1 MQTTSPLDPAQS
13 ADIPGTD
20 TSGTATSL
28 ADASSPAAASAGDRG
43 PNTLTLTITGMRCA
57 GCVQITERRLVQH
70 PEVSAAT
77 VNLVTSKAWVE
88 HDRSSNQEA
97 LVETLTQALSQAGF
111 SAQLAKPG
119 ALAGAEEDSRARQE
133 RHAQTRRLAIAALL
147 LILSAVGHAG
157 EFGWFRLPILSNI
170 WFHFGLATAA
180 LVGPG
185 RDIIVD
191 GGRGLLRRTPNMNA
205 LVGLGM
211 VAAYGASTVA
221 LLYPPLGWECFFDE
235 PVMLVGFILL
245 GRSLEHRARTR
256 AASSLKALFSLQ
268 PTQARR
274 LSRDEETIV
283 QTGTFDLSQSQMI
296 PAEALQ
302 TKQCLAVLPGEKIPA
317 DGVVLVGKTT
327 VDESML
333 TGESLPVVKVVGDP
347 ISAGS
352 LNQTG
357 AIALTVTRAGDR
369 TTLAR
374 IIQLVET
381 AQTRKAPIQRVAD
394 TVAGYFTYGVLV
406 AAGLTFVFWSS
417 IGTDLF
423 PNILEAGAF
432 HLHHMP
438 HHGHVVAASPLILSL
453 RLAIAVLVVAC
464 PCALGLATPTAIL
477 VGSGIG
483 AEQGILI
490 RGGDVL
496 ETVSHLDTV
505 VFDKTGTL
513 TLGHPTL
520 TGCRLLR
527 NHWPDGASCAEAD
540 MIQLAAAA
548 EQGTHHPIA
557 IAIRDAAA
565 DRKLPE
571 LEAREFQTSPGGGVS
586 AMVNGHQIHLGSL
599 DWLRELG
606 VERPAAGVLDPG
618 LSAVTKPGETVVAL
632 AIASELVA
640 LFTIQDQ
647 LRDSAAHTLQCLK
660 TMGLTVMMLTGDR
673 PEAAMAVADILGL
686 SQEQVQAQIKPDQK
700 STAIAQ
706 LQAQGHTVAMVG
718 DGINDAPALAQADVG
733 IALHG
738 ATDIAIE
745 TADVILTTN
754 NLADVVTS
762 IRLSQR
768 VFNKIRQNLFW
779 AFAYNTLGIPAAA
792 GLLFPVTGLLLS
804 PATAGALMAL
814 SSVSVVTN
822 SLLLHHRTDRLK
834 PKAHG

>member
-1 MQTTSPLDPAQS
+1 MPTTSPLDPAQS
-13 ADIPGTD
+13 
-20 TSGTATSL
+20 TATFDT
-28 ADASSPAAASAGDRG
+28 AASIATSPPEAAAASTGDSR
-43 PNTLTLTITGMRCA
+43 PDRLTLSITGMRCA
-57 GCVQITERRLVQH
+57 GCVQVAERCLVRH
-70 PEVSAAT
+70 PDVSAAT

-88 HDRSSNQEA
+88 HDRSSNQDA
-97 LVETLTQALSQAGF
+97 LVDDLAQALSQAGF
-111 SAQLAKPG
+111 SAQRSAPG
-119 ALAGAEEDSRARQE
+119 AFTGLEEDSQARQ
-133 RHAQTRRLAIAALL
+133 AQTRQLAIAALL

-191 GGRGLLRRTPNMNA
+191 GWRGLLRRAPNMNA

-211 VAAYGASTVA
+211 IAAYGASTVA
-221 LLYPPLGWECFFDE
+221 LLYPPLHWECFFDE

-245 GRSLEHRARTR
+245 GRTLEHRARTR
-256 AASSLKALFSLQ
+256 AAASLKALFSLQ

-274 LSRDEETIV
+274 LLTDSATIE
-283 QTGTFDLSQSQMI
+283 QAETFDLSHSQMI

-302 TKQCLAVLPGEKIPA
+302 TGQILAALPGEKIPA
-317 DGVVLVGKTT
+317 DGIILAGKTT

-333 TGESLPVVKVVGDP
+333 TGESQPVVKAAGDP
-347 ISAGS
+347 IVAGS

-357 AIALTVTRAGDR
+357 GVALKVTCAGDR
-369 TTLAR
+369 TTLAQ

-394 TVAGYFTYGVLV
+394 TVAGYFTYGVLT
-406 AAGLTFVFWSS
+406 AAGLTFLFWYG

-423 PNILEAGAF
+423 PSILKAGSF

-438 HHGHVVAASPLILSL
+438 HQDHAVAASPLILSL

-496 ETVSHLDTV
+496 ETVSHLDTI

-520 TGCRLLR
+520 TGCRLLQH
-527 NHWPDGASCAEAD
+527 HWPDGTSLHETD
-540 MIQLAAAA
+540 VIQLAAAA

-565 DRKLPE
+565 ERSLPKLGGQ
-571 LEAREFQTSPGGGVS
+571 AFQTTPGGGVS
-586 AMVNGHQIHLGSL
+586 ATVDGHQIHLGSP
-599 DWLRELG
+599 DWLQELDMALP
-606 VERPAAGVLDPG
+606 EMAAPLTAPARPN
-618 LSAVTKPGETVVAL
+618 ETVVVL
-632 AIASELVA
+632 AIASEPVA
-640 LFTIQDQ
+640 LFTVQDQ
-647 LRDSAAHTLQCLK
+647 LRDSAASTLQSLNA
-660 TMGLTVMMLTGDR
+660 MGLTVMMLTGDR

-686 SQEQVQAQIKPDQK
+686 SPEQVQSQVKPDQK

-706 LQAQGHTVAMVG
+706 LQSQGHTVAMVG

-733 IALHG
+733 IALRG
-738 ATDIAIE
+738 GTDIAVE

-754 NLADVVTS
+754 RLEDVVTS

-792 GLLFPVTGLLLS
+792 GLLFPATGLLLS

-814 SSVSVVTN
+814 SSVSVVAN
-822 SLLLHHRTDRLK
+822 SLLLNHRANRLK
-834 PKAHG
+834 SEVQP